1 LSTETLKNLLKVSV
15 KEVHIPEGNTGNPLI
30 THLQSLYVGVSGIDQ
45 SDYVD
50 KKLADR
56 VIQILPSV
64 KDGLIV
70 VDKLP
75 AKTYNSESGDLFTR
89 EVTGYVVDD
98 KTPRPILG
106 ALCNAIFVEKGL
118 A

>member
-1 LSTETLKNLLKVSV
+1 MTDN
-15 KEVHIPEGNTGNPLI
+15 NTDNNTDI
-30 THLQSLYVGVSGIDQ
+30 T
-45 SDYVD
+45 
-50 KKLADR
+50 
-56 VIQILPSV
+56 
-64 KDGLIV
+64 
-70 VDKLP
+70 
-75 AKTYNSESGDLFTR
+75 TTR